1 MGYQLCIMAIGR
13 CPEIQLS
20 KDRYIQ
26 LRDAKRTLDL
36 AGAIEEKFDLL
47 MSNYLELE
55 KEGLPISGGSLTE
68 ELPIY

>member
-55 KEGLPISGGSLTE
+55 ALPISGGSLTE